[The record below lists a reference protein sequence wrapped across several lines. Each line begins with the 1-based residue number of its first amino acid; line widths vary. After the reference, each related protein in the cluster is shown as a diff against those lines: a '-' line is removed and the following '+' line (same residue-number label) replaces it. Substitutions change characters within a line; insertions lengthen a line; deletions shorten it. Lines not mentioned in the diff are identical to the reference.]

1 MSGSLRCAA
10 IHRYLESPRPEN
22 LKYLIFD
29 RGYCIFGV
37 PINSLRERDVI
48 IGSVEVEVKVSGVIV
63 RGVVNTTILLLILH
77 LTLCLMCECVS
88 VCVCGGG
95 PGGGGGGG
103 GEVG

>member
-48 IGSVEVEVKVSGVIV
+48 IGSV
-63 RGVVNTTILLLILH
+63 R
-77 LTLCLMCECVS
+77 
-88 VCVCGGG
+88 GGG
-95 PGGGGGGG
+95 
-103 GEVG
+103 